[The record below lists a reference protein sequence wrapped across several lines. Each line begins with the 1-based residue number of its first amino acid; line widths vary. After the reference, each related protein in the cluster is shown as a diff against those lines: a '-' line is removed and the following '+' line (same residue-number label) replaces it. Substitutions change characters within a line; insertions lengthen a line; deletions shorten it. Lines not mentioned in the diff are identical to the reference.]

1 MKIVLASSN
10 QGKIKEINDMLQR
23 HNVVVVPQSDY
34 QVPDV
39 DETGLTFIEN
49 AILKARHACAHTGL
63 PAIADDS
70 GLEIDYLNGAPG
82 IYSAR
87 YAGEHGNNQAN
98 NQKVL
103 AQLLDVPVKSRAA
116 RFRCVMVL
124 LLHEK
129 DPSPVICEGI
139 WDGQIAFEV
148 SGTRGFG
155 YDPIF
160 YVPTESC
167 TAAELKPE
175 VKHTLSHRGQAMK
188 KLLTYF
194 QR

>member
-148 SGTRGFG
+148 SGTQGFG